1 MYKHIISKDAR
12 SSKMLNCLILSLL
25 CTETVAFVYIFYALF
40 SSSSFSVF
48 LLFGSLVFLI
58 VQRLSRFLFCRSS
71 LSIPSQLI
79 TTTRLPFRRYILS

>member
-40 SSSSFSVF
+40 SSSSFSSFLAFWQSCFPNCSRIKPVF
-48 LLFGSLVFLI
+48 I
-58 VQRLSRFLFCRSS
+58 VQIF
-71 LSIPSQLI
+71 SIN
-79 TTTRLPFRRYILS
+79 T